1 MKNISRRTAIK
12 TVLAGSAAMAV
23 SGMEAA
29 APAKKKKVEKPEPLK
44 GNIRHSVSKWCF
56 GSYPLDEF
64 CEICKNIGIESIE
77 LLDPKD
83 WPIVQKHGLTV
94 AMAQGAGLGIDRGF
108 NDPKLHDE
116 LVASYEQV
124 IPMVAEAGLTN
135 LICFAG
141 RRNAGLGK
149 LRERPEASDADSRK
163 V

>member
-64 CEICKNIGIESIE
+64 RIDRTARPERLAYRAETWFDGC
-77 LLDPKD
+77 D
-83 WPIVQKHGLTV
+83 
-94 AMAQGAGLGIDRGF
+94 GAGC
-108 NDPKLHDE
+108 
-116 LVASYEQV
+116 
-124 IPMVAEAGLTN
+124 GLRYRQ
-135 LICFAG
+135 G
-141 RRNAGLGK
+141 
-149 LRERPEASDADSRK
+149 
-163 V
+163 VQ

>member
-29 APAKKKKVEKPEPLK
+29 APAKKKKKVEKPEPLK

-77 LLDPKD
+77 LLSDLLRYQLYDIKT
-83 WPIVQKHGLTV
+83 GLSCRN
-94 AMAQGAGLGIDRGF
+94 MA
-108 NDPKLHDE
+108 
-116 LVASYEQV
+116 
-124 IPMVAEAGLTN
+124 
-135 LICFAG
+135 
-141 RRNAGLGK
+141 
-149 LRERPEASDADSRK
+149 
-163 V
+163 

>member
-77 LLDPKD
+77 LLYPKD
-83 WPIVQKHGLTV
+83 SDGGRGRADEPDLFRWAPERCDRL
-94 AMAQGAGLGIDRGF
+94 AGVG
-108 NDPKLHDE
+108 E
-116 LVASYEQV
+116 
-124 IPMVAEAGLTN
+124 
-135 LICFAG
+135 
-141 RRNAGLGK
+141 
-149 LRERPEASDADSRK
+149 LRERPETSDADSRK

>member
-94 AMAQGAGLGIDRGF
+94 AMAQGAGLGTGG
-108 NDPKLHDE
+108 
-116 LVASYEQV
+116 SM
-124 IPMVAEAGLTN
+124 IPSCMTSWLPVMN
-135 LICFAG
+135 KSF
-141 RRNAGLGK
+141 RWWP
-149 LRERPEASDADSRK
+149 RPD
-163 V
+163 

>member
-64 CEICKNIGIESIE
+64 CEICKHRNRINRTARPERLAYRAETWFDGC
-77 LLDPKD
+77 D
-83 WPIVQKHGLTV
+83 
-94 AMAQGAGLGIDRGF
+94 GAGCGF
-108 NDPKLHDE
+108 RYRQG
-116 LVASYEQV
+116 VQ
-124 IPMVAEAGLTN
+124 
-135 LICFAG
+135 
-141 RRNAGLGK
+141 
-149 LRERPEASDADSRK
+149 
-163 V
+163 